1 MIETRN
7 LTKCFGDLKAVNNL
21 TLDVAPG
28 EFFAFLGPNAAGK
41 TTTIKMLTG
50 LLRPTSGSCSIG
62 GFDLQREPEAAK
74 RLLAYVPDFP
84 FLYEKLTC
92 AEFMR
97 FIGEMFEVERAEIPR
112 RTGALFERFG
122 LDAFRHELT
131 ENLSHG
137 TRQRLVIASALL
149 HEPKVL
155 VIDEPM
161 VGLDPMHARIV
172 KDELKERS
180 RAGTTIF
187 LSTHQLGVAQE
198 LADRIGII
206 GQGRLIAHGTLEELR
221 RQNAGAQELESI
233 FLNLI
238 ESEDENAAAAEMAE

>member
-1 MIETRN
+1 
-7 LTKCFGDLKAVNNL
+7 LKAVDDLSLNI
-21 TLDVAPG
+21 APG
-28 EFFAFLGPNAAGK
+28 ELFAFLGPNAAGK
-41 TTTIKMLTG
+41 TTTIKLLAG

-62 GFDLQREPEAAK
+62 GHDLQREPEAAK

-97 FIGEMFEVERAEIPR
+97 FIGEMFEVEAAEIPR

-122 LDAFRHELT
+122 LDGYRHELT

-155 VIDEPM
+155 IIDEPM
-161 VGLDPMHARIV
+161 VGLDPMHTRVV

-180 RAGTTIF
+180 RKGTTIF
-187 LSTHQLGVAQE
+187 LSTHQLEVAEE

-206 GQGRLIAHGTLEELR
+206 GQGKLVALGTLEELR
-221 RQNAGAQELESI
+221 EKSSGTQDLERI

-238 ESEDENAAAAEMAE
+238 EGGEGAGVEKMVIG